1 MLKRGE
7 HDGCILAQN
16 FLTVSRW
23 SWVEQFSLK
32 EESRGGNVNMKN
44 FNQDDFGTSPLYD
57 IKATLSVSVAK
68 GTSFFRVVHHS
79 VYWTLNLHPCLI
91 WKLCLKFFSF
101 SEWHRISKRN
111 EKGFFFDLQQQGKKN
126 NVIEIIHWCQ
136 VFETFEDITVFWA
149 PLSRLERCVKQNC
162 RSLES

>member
-32 EESRGGNVNMKN
+32 EESRGENVNMKN
-44 FNQDDFGTSPLYD
+44 INQDDFGTSPLYD

-68 GTSFFRVVHHS
+68 GTSFFIVVHHP

-111 EKGFFFDLQQQGKKN
+111 EKVFFFDLQQQGKK
-126 NVIEIIHWCQ
+126 IM
-136 VFETFEDITVFWA
+136 
-149 PLSRLERCVKQNC
+149 LSRSFIDVKFLKLLKTLPCFEHHYPGWNDV
-162 RSLES
+162 

>member
-32 EESRGGNVNMKN
+32 EESRGENVNMKN

-68 GTSFFRVVHHS
+68 GTSFFRVVHHP

-91 WKLCLKFFSF
+91 WKSCLKFFSF

-111 EKGFFFDLQQQGKKN
+111 EKVFFFDLQQQGKK
-126 NVIEIIHWCQ
+126 IM
-136 VFETFEDITVFWA
+136 
-149 PLSRLERCVKQNC
+149 LSRSFIDVKFLKLLKTLPCFEHHYPGWNDV
-162 RSLES
+162 

>member
-23 SWVEQFSLK
+23 SWVEPFSLK
-32 EESRGGNVNMKN
+32 EESRGENVNMKN

-68 GTSFFRVVHHS
+68 GTSFFRVVHHP

-111 EKGFFFDLQQQGKKN
+111 EKGFFFRSSTTRKK
-126 NVIEIIHWCQ
+126 IM
-136 VFETFEDITVFWA
+136 
-149 PLSRLERCVKQNC
+149 LSRSFIDVKFLKLLKTLPCFEHHYPGWNDV
-162 RSLES
+162 

>member
-16 FLTVSRW
+16 FLTVSQW

-68 GTSFFRVVHHS
+68 GTSFFIVVHHP

-111 EKGFFFDLQQQGKKN
+111 EKGFFFDLQQQGKK
-126 NVIEIIHWCQ
+126 IM
-136 VFETFEDITVFWA
+136 
-149 PLSRLERCVKQNC
+149 LSRSFIDVKFLKLLKTLPCFEHHYPGWNDV
-162 RSLES
+162 

>member
-16 FLTVSRW
+16 FLTVSRR

-32 EESRGGNVNMKN
+32 EESRGENVNMKN

-68 GTSFFRVVHHS
+68 GTSFFIVVHHP

-111 EKGFFFDLQQQGKKN
+111 EKVFFFDLQQQGKK
-126 NVIEIIHWCQ
+126 IM
-136 VFETFEDITVFWA
+136 
-149 PLSRLERCVKQNC
+149 LSRSFIDVKFLKLLKTLPCFEHHYPGWNDV
-162 RSLES
+162 

>member
-32 EESRGGNVNMKN
+32 EESRGENVNMKN

-68 GTSFFRVVHHS
+68 GTSFFRVVHHP

-111 EKGFFFDLQQQGKKN
+111 EKVFFSIFNNKEKK
-126 NVIEIIHWCQ
+126 IM
-136 VFETFEDITVFWA
+136 
-149 PLSRLERCVKQNC
+149 LSRSFIDVKFLKLLKTLPCFEHHYPGWNDV
-162 RSLES
+162 

>member
-16 FLTVSRW
+16 FLTESRW

-32 EESRGGNVNMKN
+32 EESREENVNMKN
-44 FNQDDFGTSPLYD
+44 INQDDFGTSPLYD
-57 IKATLSVSVAK
+57 IKPTLSVPVAK
-68 GTSFFRVVHHS
+68 GTSFFRVVHHP
-79 VYWTLNLHPCLI
+79 VYWTLNFHPCLI
-91 WKLCLKFFSF
+91 WKLCLKFFLFPSDIGF
-101 SEWHRISKRN
+101 LN
-111 EKGFFFDLQQQGKKN
+111 ETKKFFFRSSTTRKKN

>member
-23 SWVEQFSLK
+23 SWVEPFSLK
-32 EESRGGNVNMKN
+32 EESRGENVNMKN
-44 FNQDDFGTSPLYD
+44 FNQDDFGTLPLYD

-68 GTSFFRVVHHS
+68 GTSFFIVVHHP

-111 EKGFFFDLQQQGKKN
+111 EKGFFFDLQQQGKK
-126 NVIEIIHWCQ
+126 IM
-136 VFETFEDITVFWA
+136 
-149 PLSRLERCVKQNC
+149 LSRSFIDVKFLKLLKTLPCFEHHYPGWNDV
-162 RSLES
+162 

>member
-32 EESRGGNVNMKN
+32 EESRGENVNMKN

-68 GTSFFRVVHHS
+68 GTSFFRVVHHP

-111 EKGFFFDLQQQGKKN
+111 EKVFFFDLQQQRKK
-126 NVIEIIHWCQ
+126 IM
-136 VFETFEDITVFWA
+136 
-149 PLSRLERCVKQNC
+149 LSRSFIDVKFLKLLKTLPCFEHHYPGWNDV
-162 RSLES
+162 

>member
-44 FNQDDFGTSPLYD
+44 FNQDDFGTSPLFD

-68 GTSFFRVVHHS
+68 GTSFFIVVHHP

-111 EKGFFFDLQQQGKKN
+111 EKGFFFDLQQQGKK
-126 NVIEIIHWCQ
+126 IM
-136 VFETFEDITVFWA
+136 
-149 PLSRLERCVKQNC
+149 LSRSFIDVKFLKLLKTLPCFEHHYPGWNDV
-162 RSLES
+162 

>member
-16 FLTVSRW
+16 FLTVSQW
-23 SWVEQFSLK
+23 SWVKQFSLK
-32 EESRGGNVNMKN
+32 EESRGENVNMKN

-68 GTSFFRVVHHS
+68 GTSFFRVVHHP

-111 EKGFFFDLQQQGKKN
+111 EKGFFFDLQQQGKK
-126 NVIEIIHWCQ
+126 IM
-136 VFETFEDITVFWA
+136 
-149 PLSRLERCVKQNC
+149 LSRSFIDVKFLKLLKTLPCFEHHYPGWNDV
-162 RSLES
+162 

>member
-16 FLTVSRW
+16 FLTVSQW

-32 EESRGGNVNMKN
+32 EESGGENVNMKN

-68 GTSFFRVVHHS
+68 GTSFFRVVHHP

-111 EKGFFFDLQQQGKKN
+111 EKVFFFDLQQQGKK
-126 NVIEIIHWCQ
+126 IM
-136 VFETFEDITVFWA
+136 
-149 PLSRLERCVKQNC
+149 LSRSFIDVKFLKLLKTLPCFEHHYPGWNDV
-162 RSLES
+162 

>member
-23 SWVEQFSLK
+23 SWVEQFLLK
-32 EESRGGNVNMKN
+32 EESRGENVNMKN

-68 GTSFFRVVHHS
+68 GTSFFRVVHHP

-111 EKGFFFDLQQQGKKN
+111 EKGFFFDLQQQGKK
-126 NVIEIIHWCQ
+126 IM
-136 VFETFEDITVFWA
+136 
-149 PLSRLERCVKQNC
+149 LSRSFIDVKFLKLLKTLPCFEHHYPGWNDV
-162 RSLES
+162 

>member
-32 EESRGGNVNMKN
+32 EESRGENVNMKN

-68 GTSFFRVVHHS
+68 GTSFFIVVHHP

-111 EKGFFFDLQQQGKKN
+111 EKGFFRSSTTRKK
-126 NVIEIIHWCQ
+126 IM
-136 VFETFEDITVFWA
+136 
-149 PLSRLERCVKQNC
+149 LSRSFIDVKFLKLLKTLPCFEHHYPGWNDV
-162 RSLES
+162 

>member
-32 EESRGGNVNMKN
+32 EESGGENVNMKN

-68 GTSFFRVVHHS
+68 GTSFFRVVHHP

-111 EKGFFFDLQQQGKKN
+111 EKVFFFDLQQQGKK
-126 NVIEIIHWCQ
+126 IM
-136 VFETFEDITVFWA
+136 
-149 PLSRLERCVKQNC
+149 LSRSFIDVKFLKLLKTLPCFEHHYPGWNDV
-162 RSLES
+162 

>member
-16 FLTVSRW
+16 FLTVSQW

-32 EESRGGNVNMKN
+32 EESRGENVNMKN

-68 GTSFFRVVHHS
+68 GTSFFIVVHHP

-111 EKGFFFDLQQQGKKN
+111 EKGFFFDLQQQGKK
-126 NVIEIIHWCQ
+126 IM
-136 VFETFEDITVFWA
+136 
-149 PLSRLERCVKQNC
+149 LSRSFIDVKFLKLLKTLPCFEHHYPGWNDV
-162 RSLES
+162 

>member
-23 SWVEQFSLK
+23 SWVRQFSLK
-32 EESRGGNVNMKN
+32 EESGGKNVNMKN

-68 GTSFFRVVHHS
+68 GTSFFIVVHHP

-111 EKGFFFDLQQQGKKN
+111 EKGFFFDLQQQGKK
-126 NVIEIIHWCQ
+126 IM
-136 VFETFEDITVFWA
+136 
-149 PLSRLERCVKQNC
+149 LSRSFIDVKFLKLLKTLPCFEHHYPGWNDV
-162 RSLES
+162 

>member
-32 EESRGGNVNMKN
+32 EESRGENVNMKN

-68 GTSFFRVVHHS
+68 GTSFFIVVHHP

-111 EKGFFFDLQQQGKKN
+111 EKGFFFDLQQQGKK
-126 NVIEIIHWCQ
+126 IM
-136 VFETFEDITVFWA
+136 
-149 PLSRLERCVKQNC
+149 LSRSFIDVKFLKLLKTLPCFEHHYPGWNDV
-162 RSLES
+162 

>member
-16 FLTVSRW
+16 FLTVSRR
-23 SWVEQFSLK
+23 SWAEQFSLK
-32 EESRGGNVNMKN
+32 EESRGENVNMKN

-68 GTSFFRVVHHS
+68 GTSFFIVVHHP

-111 EKGFFFDLQQQGKKN
+111 EKGFFLDFQQQGKK
-126 NVIEIIHWCQ
+126 IM
-136 VFETFEDITVFWA
+136 
-149 PLSRLERCVKQNC
+149 LSRSFIDVKFLKLLKTLPCFEHHYPGWNDV
-162 RSLES
+162 

>member
-16 FLTVSRW
+16 FLTVSQW

-32 EESRGGNVNMKN
+32 EESGGENVNMKN

-68 GTSFFRVVHHS
+68 GTSFFRVVHHP

-111 EKGFFFDLQQQGKKN
+111 EKGFFFDLQQQGKK
-126 NVIEIIHWCQ
+126 IM
-136 VFETFEDITVFWA
+136 
-149 PLSRLERCVKQNC
+149 LSRSFIDVKFLKLLKTLPCFEHHYPGWNDV
-162 RSLES
+162 

>member
-32 EESRGGNVNMKN
+32 EESRGENVNMKN

-68 GTSFFRVVHHS
+68 GTSFFRVVHHP

-111 EKGFFFDLQQQGKKN
+111 EKVFFFDLQQQGKK
-126 NVIEIIHWCQ
+126 IM
-136 VFETFEDITVFWA
+136 
-149 PLSRLERCVKQNC
+149 LSRSFIDVKFLKLLKTLPCFEHHYPGWNDV
-162 RSLES
+162 

>member
-16 FLTVSRW
+16 FLTVSRR

-32 EESRGGNVNMKN
+32 EESRGENVNMKN

-68 GTSFFRVVHHS
+68 GTSFFRVVHHP

-111 EKGFFFDLQQQGKKN
+111 EKVFFSIFNNKEKK
-126 NVIEIIHWCQ
+126 IM
-136 VFETFEDITVFWA
+136 
-149 PLSRLERCVKQNC
+149 LSRSFIDVKFLKLLKTLPCFEHHYPGWNDV
-162 RSLES
+162 

>member
-32 EESRGGNVNMKN
+32 EESRGENVNMKN

-68 GTSFFRVVHHS
+68 GTSFFIVVHHP

-111 EKGFFFDLQQQGKKN
+111 EKGFFLDFQQQGKK
-126 NVIEIIHWCQ
+126 IM
-136 VFETFEDITVFWA
+136 
-149 PLSRLERCVKQNC
+149 LSRSFIDVKFLKLLKTLPCFEHHYPGWNDV
-162 RSLES
+162 

>member
-32 EESRGGNVNMKN
+32 EESRGENVNMKN

-68 GTSFFRVVHHS
+68 GTSFFIVVHHP

-111 EKGFFFDLQQQGKKN
+111 EKGFFCDLQQQGKK
-126 NVIEIIHWCQ
+126 IM
-136 VFETFEDITVFWA
+136 
-149 PLSRLERCVKQNC
+149 LSRSFIDVKFLKLLKTLPCFEHHYPGWNDV
-162 RSLES
+162 

>member
-7 HDGCILAQN
+7 HDGCILVQN
-16 FLTVSRW
+16 FLTVSQW

-32 EESRGGNVNMKN
+32 EESGGENVNMKN

-68 GTSFFRVVHHS
+68 GTSFFIVVHHP

-91 WKLCLKFFSF
+91 WKLCLKFFLFPSDIGF
-101 SEWHRISKRN
+101 LN
-111 EKGFFFDLQQQGKKN
+111 ETKKVFFRSSTTRKKN

>member
-32 EESRGGNVNMKN
+32 EESRGENVNMKN

-68 GTSFFRVVHHS
+68 GTSFFIVVHHP

-91 WKLCLKFFSF
+91 WKLCLKFYSF

-111 EKGFFFDLQQQGKKN
+111 EKGFFSIFNNKEKK
-126 NVIEIIHWCQ
+126 IM
-136 VFETFEDITVFWA
+136 
-149 PLSRLERCVKQNC
+149 LSRSFIDVKFLKLLKTLPCFEHHYPGWNDV
-162 RSLES
+162 

>member
-32 EESRGGNVNMKN
+32 EESRGENVNMKN
-44 FNQDDFGTSPLYD
+44 FNQDDFGTSPLFD

-68 GTSFFRVVHHS
+68 GTSFFRVVHHP

-111 EKGFFFDLQQQGKKN
+111 EKGFFFDLQQQGKK
-126 NVIEIIHWCQ
+126 IM
-136 VFETFEDITVFWA
+136 
-149 PLSRLERCVKQNC
+149 LSRSFIDVKFLKLLKTLPCFEHHYPGWNDV
-162 RSLES
+162 

>member
-32 EESRGGNVNMKN
+32 EESRGENVNMKN

-68 GTSFFRVVHHS
+68 GTSFFIVVHHP

-111 EKGFFFDLQQQGKKN
+111 EKVFFSIFNNKEKK
-126 NVIEIIHWCQ
+126 IM
-136 VFETFEDITVFWA
+136 
-149 PLSRLERCVKQNC
+149 LSRSFIDVKFLKLLKTLPCFEHHYPGWNDV
-162 RSLES
+162 

>member
-1 MLKRGE
+1 MLKREE

-32 EESRGGNVNMKN
+32 EESRGENVNMKN

-68 GTSFFRVVHHS
+68 GTSFFIVVHHP

-111 EKGFFFDLQQQGKKN
+111 EKGFFFDLQQQGKK
-126 NVIEIIHWCQ
+126 IM
-136 VFETFEDITVFWA
+136 
-149 PLSRLERCVKQNC
+149 LSRSFIDVKFLKLLKTLPCFEHHYPGWNDV
-162 RSLES
+162 

>member
-32 EESRGGNVNMKN
+32 EESGGENVNMKN

-68 GTSFFRVVHHS
+68 GTSFFIVVHHP

-111 EKGFFFDLQQQGKKN
+111 EKVFFRSSTTRKK
-126 NVIEIIHWCQ
+126 IM
-136 VFETFEDITVFWA
+136 
-149 PLSRLERCVKQNC
+149 LSRSFIDVKFLKLLKTLPCFEHHYPGWNDV
-162 RSLES
+162 

>member
-32 EESRGGNVNMKN
+32 EESRGENVNMKN

-68 GTSFFRVVHHS
+68 ETSFFRVVHHP

-111 EKGFFFDLQQQGKKN
+111 EKGFFRSSTTRKK
-126 NVIEIIHWCQ
+126 IM
-136 VFETFEDITVFWA
+136 
-149 PLSRLERCVKQNC
+149 LSRSFIDVKFLKLLKTLPCFEHHYPGWNDV
-162 RSLES
+162 

>member
-7 HDGCILAQN
+7 HNGCILAQN

-32 EESRGGNVNMKN
+32 EESRGENVNMKN

-68 GTSFFRVVHHS
+68 GTSFFRVVHHP

-111 EKGFFFDLQQQGKKN
+111 EKVFFRSSTTRKK
-126 NVIEIIHWCQ
+126 IM
-136 VFETFEDITVFWA
+136 
-149 PLSRLERCVKQNC
+149 LSRSFIDVKFLKLLKTLPCFEHHYPGWNDV
-162 RSLES
+162 

>member
-32 EESRGGNVNMKN
+32 EESRGENVNMKN

-68 GTSFFRVVHHS
+68 ENSFFRVVHHP
-79 VYWTLNLHPCLI
+79 VNWTLNLHPCLI

-111 EKGFFFDLQQQGKKN
+111 EKGFFLDFQQQGKK
-126 NVIEIIHWCQ
+126 IM
-136 VFETFEDITVFWA
+136 
-149 PLSRLERCVKQNC
+149 LSRSFIDVKFLKLLKTLPCFEHHYPGWNDV
-162 RSLES
+162 

>member
-32 EESRGGNVNMKN
+32 EESRGENVNMKN

-68 GTSFFRVVHHS
+68 GTSFFRVVHHP
-79 VYWTLNLHPCLI
+79 VYWTLNLHPCRI

-111 EKGFFFDLQQQGKKN
+111 EKGFFFDLQQQGKK
-126 NVIEIIHWCQ
+126 IM
-136 VFETFEDITVFWA
+136 
-149 PLSRLERCVKQNC
+149 LSRSFIDVKFLKLLKTLPCFEHHYPGWNDV
-162 RSLES
+162 

>member
-68 GTSFFRVVHHS
+68 GTSFFRVVHHP

-111 EKGFFFDLQQQGKKN
+111 EKVFFFDLQQQGKK
-126 NVIEIIHWCQ
+126 IM
-136 VFETFEDITVFWA
+136 
-149 PLSRLERCVKQNC
+149 LSRSFIDVKFLKLLKTLPCFEHHYPGWNDV
-162 RSLES
+162 

>member
-32 EESRGGNVNMKN
+32 EESRGENVNMKN

-68 GTSFFRVVHHS
+68 GTSFFRVVHHP

-91 WKLCLKFFSF
+91 WKLCLKFYSF

-111 EKGFFFDLQQQGKKN
+111 EKVFFFDLQQQGKK
-126 NVIEIIHWCQ
+126 IM
-136 VFETFEDITVFWA
+136 
-149 PLSRLERCVKQNC
+149 LSRSFIDVKFLKLLKTLPCFEHHYPGWNDV
-162 RSLES
+162 

>member
-32 EESRGGNVNMKN
+32 EESRGENVNMKN

-68 GTSFFRVVHHS
+68 GTSFFIVVHHP

-101 SEWHRISKRN
+101 SEWHRISKRS
-111 EKGFFFDLQQQGKKN
+111 EKGFFRSSTTRKK
-126 NVIEIIHWCQ
+126 IM
-136 VFETFEDITVFWA
+136 
-149 PLSRLERCVKQNC
+149 LSRSFIDVKFLKLLKTLPCFEHHYPGWNDV
-162 RSLES
+162 

>member
-32 EESRGGNVNMKN
+32 EESRGENVNMKN

-68 GTSFFRVVHHS
+68 ETSFFRVVHHP

-91 WKLCLKFFSF
+91 WKLCLKFYSF

-111 EKGFFFDLQQQGKKN
+111 EKVFFFDLQQQGKK
-126 NVIEIIHWCQ
+126 IM
-136 VFETFEDITVFWA
+136 
-149 PLSRLERCVKQNC
+149 LSRSFIDVKFLKLLKTLPCFEHHYPGWNDV
-162 RSLES
+162 

>member
-32 EESRGGNVNMKN
+32 EESRGENVNMKN

-68 GTSFFRVVHHS
+68 GTSFFRVVHHP

-111 EKGFFFDLQQQGKKN
+111 EKGFFLDFQQQGKK
-126 NVIEIIHWCQ
+126 IM
-136 VFETFEDITVFWA
+136 
-149 PLSRLERCVKQNC
+149 LSRSFIDVKFLKLLKTLPCFEHHYPGWNDV
-162 RSLES
+162 